1 MNITKKHLSI
11 LKIDYFFDA
20 IIGSDQVDLPKPFPE
35 IGLKACRLMNIHS
48 EKVIVIG
55 DTDGDMN
62 LGKNLNSIA
71 TIGVVTGNLENNH
84 HFTEA
89 NYIINHYRSEE
100 HTSELQSRGH
110 LVCRLLLEKKKG

>member
-1 MNITKKHLSI
+1 MCVVTSDDTDIAKKHLSI
-11 LKIDYFFDA
+11 LKIDHFFDA

-71 TIGVVTGNLENNH
+71 NIGVVTGDPENNQDRKS
-84 HFTEA
+84 T
-89 NYIINHYRSEE
+89 
-100 HTSELQSRGH
+100 
-110 LVCRLLLEKKKG
+110 RLNSSHVAISYA